1 MALTPQQQ
9 LLSDTAQQ
17 GIPSN
22 CCLALG
28 GYMEADDENNE
39 VCFLD
44 SSPAGIPSQFYLNES
59 CGYVQSLV
67 PNLDSPGQE
76 SGGGIFGWIGDNFQ
90 ELVSGATDI
99 IGAVGGGSTPSG
111 GTTPQPVEPVQTQ
124 PTQGDNTI
132 YYVLGGVLLL
142 LVIFVLIRKFK

>member
-9 LLSDTAQQ
+9 QLADVAQQ
-17 GIPSN
+17 GEAN
-22 CCLALG
+22 ACCLALG
-28 GYMEADDENNE
+28 GEIDNFPLTGEE
-39 VCFLD
+39 ICL
-44 SSPAGIPSQFYLNES
+44 IPMGNSFPLGDA
-59 CGYVQSLV
+59 CGQITASL
-67 PNLDSPGQE
+67 PSLPSPGEE
-76 SGGGIFGWIGDNFQ
+76 SGGGFFGWIGDNFQ

-99 IGAVGGGSTPSG
+99 INAIGGGSTPSG
-111 GTTPQPVEPVQTQ
+111 GTTPQPVEPVQPQ